1 MCLCT
6 HADGDAPDAPE
17 TIPVK
22 VQCLQKDVS
31 GCSSKIQSL
40 SVILNEQ
47 GHDVCTLREELK
59 KLFKELAETRV
70 AIMDIIMLIM

>member
-6 HADGDAPDAPE
+6 HAGDAPE
-17 TIPVK
+17 I
-22 VQCLQKDVS
+22 QRLQKPDVS
-31 GCSSKIQSL
+31 GCSLKIQSL

-70 AIMDIIMLIM
+70 AETRVDIADKLTQI